1 MRGHKSTSN
10 IWHHSINFINL
21 FLPISKDKLMCAY
34 YTPRSSF
41 SSNSFTP
48 KYNFVETPQPTQPQ
62 PAHYDDEPDVVW
74 EKKEEILEKRQKC
87 FKKDGKKKEETA
99 PHTRPKTFNK
109 IA

>member
-1 MRGHKSTSN
+1 
-10 IWHHSINFINL
+10 
-21 FLPISKDKLMCAY
+21 MCAY

-62 PAHYDDEPDVVW
+62 PAYYDDNEPDVVW

-87 FKKDGKKKEETA
+87 FKKDGKKKKKQPRIPGQKLLIKLHKEQQFENSLNRVVKGFLKA
-99 PHTRPKTFNK
+99 
-109 IA
+109 